1 MTDQERLAAAIEAQ
15 AEVLEGLHA
24 LLTELLAEMRK
35 TRVKSA
41 RSRGPISAG
50 RIDDID
56 PAVVREARL
65 RMAKAGLIR

>member
-1 MTDQERLAAAIEAQ
+1 MTSEERLAAAIDAQTEAI
-15 AEVLEGLHA
+15 EGLRA

-50 RIDDID
+50 RIDYID